1 MKYVVILSAII
12 SFGLIFTGLYFDIN
26 NDVLKDR
33 FYGLGTISMF
43 FITFPL
49 FLFWRR
55 NKFTR
60 EKFIWKNPNLQENEK
75 EKTED

>member
-1 MKYVVILSAII
+1 MKYIVILSAVV
-12 SFGLIFTGLYFDIN
+12 SFGLICTGIYLDIQEN
-26 NDVLKDR
+26 PLKHK
-33 FYGLGTISMF
+33 FYGLGTVGMF

-60 EKFIWKNPNLQENEK
+60 DKFLWKNMNEDKK
-75 EKTED
+75 EKTEE